1 MKLLTAAIKAGLP
14 SLYSQEQVS
23 DPIVHCKFFASWTNW
38 TWFVT
43 EGEERD
49 DDFLFFGFVI
59 GHEEEL
65 GYFCLS
71 ELESIEGPCGLKIER
86 DLYFEPGPLSE
97 VVARFKGEPVTPIQ
111 NLPDES

>member
-1 MKLLTAAIKAGLP
+1 MVHRASALTHRPHRRIA
-14 SLYSQEQVS
+14 QV
-23 DPIVHCKFFASWTNW
+23 VHCKFFTPWTYW